1 MKKFLNIF
9 KWRLRLVQKGYDLG
23 WKHGHE
29 AGMAENHKQIIDL
42 LNKHI
47 HDVDWLKE
55 DPYTRKELVQ
65 VVRNHVPDKE
75 LVGWEK

>member
-1 MKKFLNIF
+1 MKKLLNIF
-9 KWRLRLVQKGYDLG
+9 KWRVCLVQQGYDLG

-65 VVRNHVPDKE
+65 VVKSHVPDKE
-75 LVGWEK
+75 LIGWEK